1 MTEDEKRLMELERLA
16 VASSVQGGT
25 PYSFG
30 SMESFKKASSHRNVF
45 SGSEEE
51 FMLRQAG
58 LGDVSQFSALDSADS
73 VSNIGSIGGGQLKK
87 PAFDQEAVRKLKEHI
102 ANQDRKIQLLEN
114 SIDERDR
121 ELEKADRKYQDLNKK
136 FVEFRAEAFDERDD
150 MKLEYET
157 KILELKESHA
167 KHMATFARQD
177 KPVARD
183 RGAGSEQ
190 SSPVRGQDSGGTA
203 ALIQQLEILRAENKA
218 ITDKSNADRKSIQ
231 TEFSLKLLMSEKAHN
246 ESAQKYKETIS
257 KLEDKIVRITDQV
270 DSLTNKCDSL
280 NEHNHQLDQARIE
293 AINTQTKLRA
303 DLKSMQSSIA
313 NSYRL
318 ESSQSIGIGVDADT
332 AIKLS
337 EAKAEAKVRQ
347 LTNQVE
353 FLKSQLAAEL
363 ASVEEMRAVCDGAKE
378 KAEFMKADFRERMGE
393 AERQRVA
400 DVEAAEVRTE
410 QRYEIRM
417 NELASLQAKFASI
430 QSQMQEAF
438 QDSEAAKQ
446 REELAKNSSAKAQAQ
461 VQMMR
466 TEIEQ
471 LRRQVNELRE
481 KTDVATG
488 TDTEVNKHSQE
499 SMMRRLDNERQ
510 YLKSQLSS
518 EITLKNEL
526 QQTLSHCQKQL
537 ADIQR
542 QWGDDVDAI
551 RESKRLAEV
560 EAVQIEQR
568 MAQKIT
574 LLQSENERNKTQLED
589 MKDGFVKMREQLRSE
604 QMSVENARA
613 VNTRLTEELEDAK
626 DEIKAMRIEDEK
638 TAQMFRE
645 QLAAVTLSMKEMEQS
660 KNATINGL
668 REELSRQFMENSEVQ
683 KQSIMLKRK
692 VQDEKFGLSK
702 KVEAVRVY
710 AAFMKWHNNNMARYF
725 RRWVKNAAL
734 VTAASQFRGKV
745 KQLLKRKEE
754 EYEKDKEYAVHKAK
768 NDCDNEWKDKT
779 EAREKE
785 YKRERDETVEHYETL
800 RDEEAKKNEELT
812 QQLLDDRDVVW
823 EERIEALKKEH
834 GDDLEDATLQHE
846 KNMNDLRA
854 KFRDEMSRQI
864 GMLQEQAK
872 KERLEAVEE
881 CTRELNEQH
890 EQAQTDLEDSHFD
903 KIRTIE
909 QRHAN
914 EMAARQNAHAKE
926 VADLTKKMT
935 TEFALKEADLMKEF
949 AMELAATENKKDEE
963 RRQAIEDTLA
973 EADKVLSETRQDAHI
988 ATEERLRLMRELWEE
1003 ELAEKMKAKDASFES
1018 LIAARIEEVNFASAD
1033 LKQKAVKLETSKW
1046 QQILKEAEKRYA
1058 LEVQQARAKG
1068 FSDCEKKLKS
1078 EMQIASDD
1086 NERKIIISRDE
1097 NRAEMNKL
1105 KQQQAEAMEK
1115 MINDHEL
1122 LIKRR
1127 EEEAEERARKSI
1139 EAGMAAHIAT
1149 VVAEGKQETEDIWKE
1164 KLAKEEAR
1172 LERLKADMSRLTY
1185 SQAES
1190 KRELQTQID
1199 TLEIRMQQKEAEC
1212 KDIVMKVQQDRD
1224 NEKQKFLL
1232 NQEKLRRTMTQ
1243 DFEESKDEALF
1254 TAKHQWEEDTKH
1266 RIEVAKDQVKAQL
1279 DLQMSE
1285 LQEENDKLIS
1295 SLETAMDELRR
1306 EKVALSDELESTT
1319 TKLENCEDSLYDSQ
1333 QAFAKLQKLNSM
1345 NVWKSTSKLMQLRT
1359 YFEKEME
1366 TLHNDA
1372 ESDMAQM
1379 QQESKEKM
1387 EDLIMLVFR
1396 LSKLIVDTE
1405 MMRSRLNATLTT
1417 YKTDVLV
1424 EKRTSIKLLEKEL
1437 SRLGEEKGLLEEQRD
1452 NIEDEVGELEEQV
1465 RDMEEQIREHNRSS
1479 SVMSNGRINVA
1490 HARKKKRFDTELE
1503 RMLDLIEQ
1511 KRMQMGDM
1519 DDRIERIVTQKDEKE
1534 ADLVDMEKALVVVLI
1549 EQQRMVLSQ
1558 VEEAKSIE
1566 EKGKMLVKMSVIP
1579 WPPPSEPDHNDV
1591 AAVLSKKRHAM

>member
-1 MTEDEKRLMELERLA
+1 MELERVA
-16 VASSVQGGT
+16 AASSVQGGT
-25 PYSFG
+25 PYSFR
-30 SMESFKKASSHRNVF
+30 SMESFSKNPSHNVL

-58 LGDVSQFSALDSADS
+58 LGDISQFSALES
-73 VSNIGSIGGGQLKK
+73 VNSVGTFGAGQVTKST
-87 PAFDQEAVRKLKEHI
+87 FDQEAVKKLKEHI
-102 ANQDRKIQLLEN
+102 ASQDRKIQLLET
-114 SIDERDR
+114 SVDERDR

-136 FVEFRAEAFDERDD
+136 FVDFRAEAFDERDGL
-150 MKLEYET
+150 KLEYET

-167 KHMATFARQD
+167 KHMASFARHDQTAH
-177 KPVARD
+177 PRD
-183 RGAGSEQ
+183 GNE
-190 SSPVRGQDSGGTA
+190 SSPQRGQESGGTA

-218 ITDKSNADRKSIQ
+218 IADKNNADRKSMQ

-246 ESAQKYKETIS
+246 ESSQKYKGTIS
-257 KLEDKIVRITDQV
+257 KLEDKVVRLNDEIE
-270 DSLTNKCDSL
+270 SLTNKCDSL
-280 NEHNHQLDQARIE
+280 TERNHQLDAARID
-293 AINTQTKLRA
+293 AMNGQQKLRA
-303 DLKSMQSSIA
+303 DLKSMQSSVA

-363 ASVEEMRAVCDGAKE
+363 ASVEEMRAVCDSAKE
-378 KAEFMKADFRERMGE
+378 KAEFMKSDFRERMAE
-393 AERQRVA
+393 AERQRIA

-417 NELASLQAKFASI
+417 NELSSLQAKFASI

-446 REELAKNSSAKAQAQ
+446 REEMAKNSSAKAQAQ

-481 KTDVATG
+481 KTDVTTG

-499 SMMRRLDNERQ
+499 SMLRRLDNERQ

-542 QWGDDVDAI
+542 QWTDDVDAI
-551 RESKRLAEV
+551 RESKRLAEA
-560 EAVQIEQR
+560 ESVQIEQR
-568 MAQKIT
+568 MSQKIT
-574 LLQSENERNKTQLED
+574 LLQSENERNKSQLED

-626 DEIKAMRIEDEK
+626 DEIKAMRVEDEK

-645 QLAAVTLSMKEMEQS
+645 QLAAVTLSMKELEQT
-660 KNATINGL
+660 KNTTITGL

-683 KQSIMLKRK
+683 KQSIILKRK
-692 VQDEKFGLSK
+692 IQDEKFGLSR

-710 AAFMKWHNNNMARYF
+710 AGIVRWHTNNISRYF

-734 VTAASQFRGKV
+734 VTAASQFRSKV

-754 EYEKDKEYAVHKAK
+754 EYEKDKEYASHKAK
-768 NDCDNEWKDKT
+768 TDSDNEWKDKMD
-779 EAREKE
+779 AREKE
-785 YKRERDETVEHYETL
+785 HRQELDATVEHYEAL
-800 RDEEAKKNEELT
+800 REEEAKKAEERLQ
-812 QQLLDDRDVVW
+812 QQLDDKDVEW
-823 EERIEALKKEH
+823 EEKTEVLKKEH
-834 GDDLEDATLQHE
+834 SDELEELGVQHE
-846 KNMNDLRA
+846 RNMNDLRA
-854 KFRDEMSRQI
+854 KFREEMSRQI

-872 KERLEAVEE
+872 NERQNAIEE
-881 CTRELNEQH
+881 RTRELSEQH
-890 EQAQTDLEDSHFD
+890 EQTLTDLEDSHFD

-909 QRHAN
+909 QRHAA
-914 EMAARQNAHAKE
+914 EMSARETNYEKERSQLVKKLNSEYAAKE
-926 VADLTKKMT
+926 AEL
-935 TEFALKEADLMKEF
+935 LKEF
-949 AMELAATENKKDEE
+949 AMELSATETKKDQEK
-963 RRQAIEDTLA
+963 RQALDDCLA
-973 EADKVLSETRQDAHI
+973 EAERVLSETRSDAHI
-988 ATEERLRLMRELWEE
+988 ATEERLRLMRQLWEE
-1003 ELAEKMKAKDASFES
+1003 ELEEKMAAKDASFET
-1018 LIAARIEEVNFASAD
+1018 LVATRIEEANFAAAD

-1068 FSDCEKKLKS
+1068 YSDCEQKLKS
-1078 EMQIASDD
+1078 EMQIAADD
-1086 NERKIIISRDE
+1086 NERKIIISKDE
-1097 NRAEMNKL
+1097 NRAEMSKL
-1105 KQQQAEAMEK
+1105 KQQQTEAMEQ
-1115 MINDHEL
+1115 MMNMHEL
-1122 LIKRR
+1122 EIKSR
-1127 EEEAEERARKSI
+1127 EAEAEARARKVI
-1139 EAGMAAHIAT
+1139 EAGMAEHIAAT
-1149 VVAEGKQETEDIWKE
+1149 VAEAKQEVEDIWKE

-1199 TLEIRMQQKEAEC
+1199 TLEIRLQQKEASC
-1212 KDIVMKVQQDRD
+1212 NDIIMKLQQDRER
-1224 NEKQKFLL
+1224 EKQKLL
-1232 NQEKLRRTMTQ
+1232 DHQEKLKRTMTQ

-1254 TAKHQWEEDTKH
+1254 AAKHQWEEETKH
-1266 RIEVAKDQVKAQL
+1266 RIEVAKDQVKTQL

-1333 QAFAKLQKLNSM
+1333 QAFAKLQKFSSIS
-1345 NVWKSTSKLMQLRT
+1345 VWKSTAKLMQLRS

-1366 TLHNDA
+1366 TMQKDA
-1372 ESDMAQM
+1372 QADLAQV
-1379 QQESKEKM
+1379 QQESKERL

-1405 MMRSRLNATLTT
+1405 MMRSRLNSTLTT

-1437 SRLGEEKGLLEEQRD
+1437 TRLGEEKALLEEQRD
-1452 NIEDEVGELEEQV
+1452 NIEDEVQELEDQV

-1490 HARKKKRFDTELE
+1490 HARKKKRYDTELE

-1534 ADLVDMEKALVVVLI
+1534 ADLVEMEKGLVVVLI
-1549 EQQRMVLSQ
+1549 EQQRLVLSQ

-1579 WPPPSEPDHNDV
+1579 WPPPADPDHNDV
-1591 AAVLSKKRHAM
+1591 ASVLSKKQKAM